1 MSNKKAYY
9 WSGAVDKKYKVKI
22 IPQGKN
28 QLVNF
33 AMKKDETF
41 RDDMDGISYRIYCD
55 TPFMIYITKG
65 KYTLVSMH
73 SEETIKFWC
82 STLDDAA
89 DFAKELLYKK
99 GDSYYIY
106 KVVDNLYE
114 MFMAEMKH
122 RGEPLMVVNY
132 EVA

>member
-1 MSNKKAYY
+1 MSDKKAYY
-9 WSGAVDKKYKVKI
+9 WGGAVDKKYEVQV

-33 AMKKDETF
+33 AMTKGKTC

-65 KYTLVSMH
+65 KYTVVSMH
-73 SEETIKFWC
+73 SEETIKFWY
-82 STLDDAA
+82 STLGDAV
-89 DFAKELLYKK
+89 DCAKELVYRE

-114 MFMAEMKH
+114 MFTSKMKY
-122 RGEPLMVVNY
+122 RGDPLMVVNY
-132 EVA
+132 EVS